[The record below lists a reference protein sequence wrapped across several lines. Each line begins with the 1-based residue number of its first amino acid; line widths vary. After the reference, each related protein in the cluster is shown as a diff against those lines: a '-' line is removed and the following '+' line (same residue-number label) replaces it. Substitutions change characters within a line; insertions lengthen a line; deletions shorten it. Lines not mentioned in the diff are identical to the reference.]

1 MKTNF
6 SLLFYMKKPKNY
18 QKGVA
23 PIYLRITVNSNRS
36 EVTTGRSCE
45 PSRWNAR
52 VGRANGNKEEIKT
65 LNEETNLTVPT
76 SPFSKQDLIN

>member
-18 QKGVA
+18 QKGAA
-23 PIYLRITVNSNRS
+23 PIYLRITVNDNRS

-45 PSRWNAR
+45 PSTRWNAR
-52 VGRANGNKEEIKT
+52 VGRQMVIKKK
-65 LNEETNLTVPT
+65 
-76 SPFSKQDLIN
+76 SRH